1 MRQEPDS
8 QAGILGDQEA
18 LDEADRASRELG
30 GQIERARLRLLREYR
45 AILRDGSVRE
55 DAD

>member
-1 MRQEPDS
+1 MRQEPDTPT
-8 QAGILGDQEA
+8 AHNA
-18 LDEADRASRELG
+18 LDEADRASRELS

-45 AILRDGSVRE
+45 DILRERSLKK